1 MLIAGIVGI
10 IVYICIDLFNNSD
23 QKSDSNDTEYTKGT
37 NDVILDDDYN
47 TNYEKNNIIDLDNL
61 KADGNIKVNKN
72 IFTINSGGDYYI
84 TGTNDAQIIIDSND
98 ENIVHL
104 IIENISLNYEY
115 SPIYIKN
122 AEKVIITVI
131 GENSISD
138 TTNYDTEEAD
148 ATIYSKDDLVING
161 NGTLNVNGN
170 YKDGIVSKDGLKILN
185 TNITVK
191 SIEDSIK
198 GKDFVYLEDTNIDIT
213 SGEDGIQSN
222 NAEDVTLG
230 FITIKGGTYNINS
243 ETDGIQAETT
253 LYIESGI
260 FDITTGGGSKVSSSS
275 SNNWG
280 VCGNTE
286 DSSSAKGLKAV
297 TTIIIDNG
305 SFNFDTSDDSI
316 HCNDEITIKNGTY
329 NISSGDDGIHADK
342 TLNIQNG
349 EINITKS
356 YEGLEASFINI
367 NDGNININST
377 DDGINAAGGDGSATN
392 RPGGN
397 KFSSSTGTLTINGGN
412 IVVNSDGDGL
422 DANGSIYINGGNTI
436 VYGPTN
442 SGNGALDYDGTLEI
456 TDGTLIAF
464 GASGMAQMP
473 SDNSSINSIMINFN
487 QTINSNQ
494 IVNIKNSN
502 NEEILNYQANKSYN
516 NLVVASKDLIYGTYT
531 IYIDNEEYSTFNIS
545 TTTTKIGSSSNTMMP
560 NDNNMMPRDD
570 KRMPR

>member
-1 MLIAGIVGI
+1 MAGIIGI

-23 QKSDSNDTEYTKGT
+23 QNSDSNDTEYTKGT
-37 NDVILDDDYN
+37 NDVILDDDYD
-47 TNYEKNNIIDLDNL
+47 TDYEKNNSIDLDNL

-72 IFTINSGGDYYI
+72 IFTINSGADYYI

-104 IIENISLNYEY
+104 IIENIHLNYEY

-148 ATIYSKDDLVING
+148 ATIYSKEDLVING

-170 YKDGIVSKDGLKILN
+170 FKDGIVSKDGLKILN

-198 GKDFVYLEDTNIDIT
+198 GKDFVYLEDANIDII
-213 SGEDGIQSN
+213 SGEDGIKSSN
-222 NAEDVTLG
+222 TDDVTLG

-280 VCGNTE
+280 VWGNTE

-367 NDGNININST
+367 NDGNINITST
-377 DDGINAAGGDGSATN
+377 DDGVNAAGGDGSTTN

-412 IVVNSDGDGL
+412 VVVSSDGDGL
-422 DANGSIYINGGNTI
+422 DSNGNIYINGGNII

-456 TDGTLIAF
+456 TDGTLIAS
-464 GASGMAQMP
+464 GASGMVQMP
-473 SDNSSINSIMINFN
+473 SDNSSINSIMITFN

-494 IVNIKNSN
+494 IVTIKNSS

>member
-1 MLIAGIVGI
+1 MAGIVGI
-10 IVYICIDLFNNSD
+10 IVYICVDLFNNSD
-23 QKSDSNDTEYTKGT
+23 QNSDSNDTEYTKGT

-280 VCGNTE
+280 VWGNTE